1 MKRTA
6 LYSRRLDSLPKQEDS
21 SSDSPRDQRPTLSK
35 QNRYRINR
43 RQLERAVL
51 LSLGILLGIVAILGF
66 NHQNQA
72 PNALTQEQIDAAV
85 LHTLS
90 TKDLPSRATRAA
102 SSIAPSIV
110 RIRTDI
116 FASSGGTQIFDG
128 ELGVGT
134 GIVIKDDGT
143 ILTNLHVV
151 ANAPRL
157 IVTFA
162 DGMESPAV
170 IVSAQKDKDLAVI
183 KATNIPD
190 DLEPATLG
198 SSKIIMVGDEI
209 AVIGY
214 PFGLGPSVSAGV
226 ISGLNREYKPTENL
240 TLKGLIQFDA
250 AANPGNSGGP
260 LINMS
265 GEVLGIVTAIL
276 NPTKAKTFAGIG
288 FAITIESAGDSLGIP
303 PF

>member
-21 SSDSPRDQRPTLSK
+21 SSDSSRDQRPTLSK

-72 PNALTQEQIDAAV
+72 PNVLTQEQIDAAV

-116 FASSGGTQIFDG
+116 FTSSGGTQIFDG

-198 SSKIIMVGDEI
+198 SSKNIMVGDEI